1 MTCHL
6 AEGHID
12 YTKMWPGVVNS
23 ALGRAQNFE
32 FLGHGI
38 WQDLSLSLYS
48 NLGRQPVHMSL
59 EFLRPRPCPIDILEL
74 LGEEGADADTNV
86 DVVVVLVS
94 SVVSKDTVN
103 KCIVKIL
110 RTDSAWATVVKE
122 ALSAS
127 ASAVNILTGPG
138 M

>member
-1 MTCHL
+1 
-6 AEGHID
+6 
-12 YTKMWPGVVNS
+12 
-23 ALGRAQNFE
+23 
-32 FLGHGI
+32 
-38 WQDLSLSLYS
+38 
-48 NLGRQPVHMSL
+48 MSL

-138 M
+138 MWCIKRESTT